1 MLYGSS
7 LFASRGFSAT
17 SAAAAGLSWVAE
29 AASLSKKM
37 LFFAEKT
44 LTVQNP
50 FEKVCQIELLIDR
63 FDEVDKISEIF

>member
-1 MLYGSS
+1 
-7 LFASRGFSAT
+7 
-17 SAAAAGLSWVAE
+17 
-29 AASLSKKM
+29 M